1 MGNRK
6 KRRRG
11 RKQAKPGIQFS
22 ALEIPPGDHPAFQRA
37 VRKMASAGI
46 DEFPKTLELV
56 KEQFRRFSPPGVMA
70 LFATYAFTVGVDDS
84 GNEQRALPE
93 HINQHHAELLQAILL
108 TIPQEEWGQEAP
120 SPEVMQ
126 VLIDNLPKLS
136 DTFFHQRLLEAEQTT
151 DEQEAVIRSLQNRV
165 RLHTQQVRNW
175 GYPTHVLAI
184 ARELYAPLDEQF
196 LAFHGFSISDLINI
210 LHSLVTEL
218 RRRAD
223 QHFEFLRK
231 VSEGKNAKEVFAQ
244 VCESVPE
251 LQERLVEIVDA
262 HLSGIDRE
270 GAIALVMASLNHGL
284 EGQTIFDGKEVAA
297 LAGCSP
303 EVTEKILRAI
313 SLPPAGL
320 VDTDPQHLFI
330 GNPVWAAPG
339 VDLDGRFLFAMP
351 QIFFSHIHPIVSRLC
366 GRARMKSEL
375 ENQRARFLE
384 EKLGKALNGA
394 LPGATIQS
402 NVRWRRD
409 GREYETDRL
418 AIIDRMVLIAEA
430 KSNHLTPEGLRG
442 APDRVKRHV
451 KDLVLTPSVQSH
463 RLESLIRAAQAG
475 DATADKTVRAIGI
488 DPSNVDQVI
497 RVSVSLDDLS
507 PIWSEEDKLKRVGW
521 IPNDHA
527 LAFTLS
533 IADLMCLAD
542 ILDNPVQF
550 LHYISERGFIQK
562 SIDLYGDEMD
572 SLGLYLETGFNFAQ
586 IEEEHE
592 FLVTVG
598 LSRSI
603 DQYYESPDIGVH
615 VPKPKATLS
624 KLFHAILDRLS
635 RNRTQGWITAGLH
648 LLNCADYSEQWRV
661 EKELLRLRRYV
672 RRKYRK
678 PNHRNSLV
686 LIPPKRRKAAVMFY
700 LYPNK
705 LRSTRH
711 SVMPRLAQQVMNE
724 HPCEEVCVIGKSID
738 NWREPYDTIC
748 IVRRPKSV
756 TPEH

>member
-1 MGNRK
+1 
-6 KRRRG
+6 
-11 RKQAKPGIQFS
+11 
-22 ALEIPPGDHPAFQRA
+22 
-37 VRKMASAGI
+37 MASVGI

-56 KEQFRRFSPPGVMA
+56 REQFRRFSPPGIMA
-70 LFATYAFTVGVDDS
+70 TFATYAFVVGVDDS
-84 GNEQRALPE
+84 GTEQKALLKD
-93 HINQHHAELLQAILL
+93 INQHHAELLQAILL
-108 TIPQEEWGQEAP
+108 SIPREEWGKEAP

-136 DTFFHQRLLEAEQTT
+136 DTFFLQRLLEAEQTT
-151 DEQEAVIRSLQNRV
+151 DEQLAVIRSLQNRV

-175 GYPTHVLAI
+175 GYPTHVMAI

-196 LAFHGFSISDLINI
+196 SAYYGFSISDLINV

-231 VSEGKNAKEVFAQ
+231 VSGAKNAKEVFAR
-244 VCESVPE
+244 VSESVPE
-251 LQERLVEIVDA
+251 LQERLNELVDA

-270 GAIALVMASLNHGL
+270 GAIALVMASLNDGL
-284 EGQTIFDGKEVAA
+284 EGQTTFDGKEVAA

-303 EVTEKILRAI
+303 EVAEKILRAV

-320 VDTDPQHLFI
+320 VDTDPQHLFV
-330 GNPVWAAPG
+330 GNPVWVAPG
-339 VDLDGRFLFAMP
+339 VDLDGGFLFAMP

-366 GRARMKSEL
+366 GQARMKSEL

-384 EKLGKALNGA
+384 EKLGETLEKA
-394 LPGATIQS
+394 LPGATVQS
-402 NVRWRRD
+402 NVKWRWD

-521 IPNDHA
+521 IPADHA
-527 LAFTLS
+527 LAPTIS
-533 IADLMCLAD
+533 IADLLCLAD
-542 ILDNPVQF
+542 ILDNPIQF
-550 LHYISERGFIQK
+550 LHYINERGFIQK

-572 SLGLYLETGFNFAQ
+572 SLGLYLETGFNLGQ
-586 IEEEHE
+586 IEKEHE

-598 LSRSI
+598 LSSSI
-603 DQYYESPDIGVH
+603 DQYYESPDIGIG

-624 KLFHAILDRLS
+624 KLFQAILDRLS
-635 RNRTQGWITAGLH
+635 HNRPPGWITAGLH
-648 LLNCADYSEQWRV
+648 LLNCADHSEQLRV

-678 PNHRNSLV
+678 PNHRNSLMIV
-686 LIPPKRRKAAVMFY
+686 PRNRRKAAVVFY

-705 LRSTRH
+705 LRSIRH
-711 SVMPRLAQQVMNE
+711 SAMPQLAQQVMNE
-724 HPCEEVCVIGKSID
+724 HRCEEVCVIGKNID
-738 NWREPYDTIC
+738 KWTEPFDTIC
-748 IVRRPKSV
+748 IVHEPV
-756 TPEH
+756 